1 MPEGDVNA
9 LENRLATH
17 AVYDDGNKRLLE
29 QLLTGNE
36 ELRKNNAS
44 LELENQRLQHTLDLD
59 LRRHKEVAKTEHF
72 SDMYDWI
79 VNIELLSDVSKEVG
93 PLPILHPRA
102 FAAAP
107 AHLPLA
113 ACAPSPRPAS
123 TLRSR
128 SRPARSP
135 GPAPKRVARRRAQG
149 WRIEFS
155 QTFLQGLDATQV
167 QHLLSGKAWSTS
179 DGKGKP
185 ETISWRG
192 AVVAVL
198 GLYDKGKTFVLNN
211 LTDSKLPSG
220 KKVSTKG
227 LSFKHVEVDGGTPF
241 ILLDSE
247 GSYAPVKVTD
257 ELSVVE
263 KETTELFLQELIF
276 EMSDYFLCVVND
288 FTSLD
293 QRYLD
298 KLTRNLQNSN
308 KPFRE
313 VIVVHNCKEVI
324 DEETL
329 HYVWE
334 SQVTAIYGS
343 GTMQSTKVAAH
354 DPLSLELVEK
364 TVGWFKT
371 PFSRHLLLA
380 NADSDLGE
388 QMNPWAFSLLRYW
401 LKSVF
406 VPVNRDFSVI
416 DAVVHYSNLK
426 LQNHF
431 KSHPQLMLVQ
441 TPEPNVCFVRSC
453 STQPE
458 QLRLQQ
464 LSVDASG
471 IMLTRPDNYLPPVDI
486 IKDNDGSYRVYMD
499 IPGMTR
505 ENVKLS
511 RQNVVT
517 IVKGSREPEFTQREM
532 ATSVARQ
539 ERKHGDF
546 TMTFRIPE
554 EFQRKWDECKV
565 ENGVMC
571 IT

>member
-1 MPEGDVNA
+1 M
-9 LENRLATH
+9 R
-17 AVYDDGNKRLLE
+17 
-29 QLLTGNE
+29 
-36 ELRKNNAS
+36 
-44 LELENQRLQHTLDLD
+44 
-59 LRRHKEVAKTEHF
+59 
-72 SDMYDWI
+72 
-79 VNIELLSDVSKEVG
+79 
-93 PLPILHPRA
+93 
-102 FAAAP
+102 
-107 AHLPLA
+107 
-113 ACAPSPRPAS
+113 ACA
-123 TLRSR
+123 
-128 SRPARSP
+128 
-135 GPAPKRVARRRAQG
+135 Q
-149 WRIEFS
+149 
-155 QTFLQGLDATQV
+155 
-167 QHLLSGKAWSTS
+167 
-179 DGKGKP
+179 
-185 ETISWRG
+185 
-192 AVVAVL
+192 
-198 GLYDKGKTFVLNN
+198 
-211 LTDSKLPSG
+211 
-220 KKVSTKG
+220 
-227 LSFKHVEVDGGTPF
+227 
-241 ILLDSE
+241 
-247 GSYAPVKVTD
+247 
-257 ELSVVE
+257 
-263 KETTELFLQELIF
+263 
-276 EMSDYFLCVVND
+276 
-288 FTSLD
+288 
-293 QRYLD
+293 
-298 KLTRNLQNSN
+298 
-308 KPFRE
+308 

-334 SQVTAIYGS
+334 TQVTAIYGS
-343 GTMQSTKVAAH
+343 GTMQSTKVAAQ
-354 DPLSLELVEK
+354 DPLTMELVEK

-406 VPVNRDFSVI
+406 VPVNRDFSVV

-426 LQNHF
+426 LANHF

-453 STQPE
+453 SAQPE

-471 IMLTRPDNYLPPVDI
+471 IMLARPDNYLPPVDI
-486 IKDNDGSYRVYMD
+486 IKDHDGSYRVYMD

-554 EFQRKWDECKV
+554 EFQRKWDTCQV
-565 ENGVMC
+565 DNGVLC
-571 IT
+571 II

>member
-1 MPEGDVNA
+1 MMDSQVPNGADRHKRNGKLWGRAAAEARALVRMSVPEGDVNA
-9 LENRLATH
+9 LEDRLATH

-59 LRRHKEVAKTEHF
+59 LRRHKEVAKTDHF

-79 VNIELLSDVSKEVG
+79 VNIELLSDVSKE
-93 PLPILHPRA
+93 
-102 FAAAP
+102 
-107 AHLPLA
+107 
-113 ACAPSPRPAS
+113 
-123 TLRSR
+123 
-128 SRPARSP
+128 
-135 GPAPKRVARRRAQG
+135 G

-155 QTFLQGLDATQV
+155 QTFLQGLDAPQRE
-167 QHLLSGKAWSTS
+167 HLLSGKAWSTS

-185 ETISWRG
+185 ENISWRG

-211 LTDSKLPSG
+211 LTESKLPSG

-343 GTMQSTKVAAH
+343 GTMQSTKVAAQ

-406 VPVNRDFSVI
+406 VPVSRDFSVI

-426 LQNHF
+426 LANHF

-471 IMLTRPDNYLPPVDI
+471 IMLARPDNYLPPVDI
-486 IKDNDGSYRVYMD
+486 IKDHDGSYRVYMD

-554 EFQRKWDECKV
+554 EFQRKWDSCNV
-565 ENGVMC
+565 DNGVLC
-571 IT
+571 IIYLKDLDEEET